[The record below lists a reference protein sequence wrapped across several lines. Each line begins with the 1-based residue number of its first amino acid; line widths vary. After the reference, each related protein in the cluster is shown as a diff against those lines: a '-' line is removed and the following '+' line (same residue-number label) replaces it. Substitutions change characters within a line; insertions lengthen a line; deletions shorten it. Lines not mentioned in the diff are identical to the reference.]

1 MHANLEEAEAI
12 VGPLGGA
19 DGGSDAHLR
28 ALANWFLGKGVAVVA
43 ITAGGRGCFTAV
55 TSDSGRLAASPTLRR
70 QVAEWAG
77 QEVRAPAFAA
87 GKGSDVNAN
96 GAGDAFT
103 SGLVLAAAAW
113 KETLSLGEAVTFAAL
128 AALQRVDGKLRES
141 EVKRNAAELMA
152 VVKAGGDG
160 LPPTLPLN

>member
-12 VGPLGGA
+12 VGPLDGV
-19 DGGSDAHLR
+19 DGGNDAHLR
-28 ALANWFLGKGVAVVA
+28 ALANWFLDKGVAVVA

-55 TSDSGRLAASPTLRR
+55 TSDSGRLAASPTLRK
-70 QVAEWAG
+70 QVAAWVG
-77 QEVRAPAFAA
+77 QEVRAPAFATA
-87 GKGSDVNAN
+87 KDSDVNAN
-96 GAGDAFT
+96 GAGDAFI
-103 SGLVLAAAAW
+103 SALVLAAAAW
-113 KETLSLGEAVTFAAL
+113 KDKLSLEDAVTFAAL

-152 VVKAGGDG
+152 VVTGGGDG